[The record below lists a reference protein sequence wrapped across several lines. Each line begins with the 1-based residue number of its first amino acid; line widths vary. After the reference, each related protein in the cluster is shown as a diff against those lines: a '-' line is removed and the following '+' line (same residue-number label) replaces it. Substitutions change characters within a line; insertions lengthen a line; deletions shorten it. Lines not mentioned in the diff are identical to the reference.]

1 MIYKKLISFESA
13 KTTKNKKNSFPL
25 IKSSIKLD
33 SFLNFSKLSNDSMS
47 SLNSD
52 FMIPKEPSI
61 KYKKPKNCHSSLHK
75 NPKQIQQKEK
85 KFHKHASCVNDINN
99 VLNKKKTALS
109 EFILLNSSTKN
120 DLYYPNIKLLGNSRY
135 KYTSPMMFVEDQK
148 NNMSDIN
155 LGLMPIP
162 QERFRKE
169 MTQNEENEREKKL
182 YELQRS
188 IVMLRRKQYNKSS
201 NAKKHRNQF
210 INYNSNSLKDEV
222 DDINDYINKIVI
234 IQKWWGNFS
243 KKNETKNKITKLE
256 KKLRYYVSRKIINE
270 LKNKFLVKYQRPL
283 NYICYFDKI
292 RYKLPDQKI
301 NNENNLDSI
310 EMENN
315 NKSKMDFN
323 DNNEVNLNYQINE
336 NTNSNNEVENF
347 INKNEQN
354 IQKYTSDTFLIF
366 CNSIKKIIL
375 SKIISKLINNNN
387 IPPLNILKP
396 KVCFLSIIRKRKI
409 KIKDNINNQKIE
421 RIQIQINY
429 KDNKIY
435 KTPVRDSFK
444 NNSEKNFCYISKIRK
459 RNKIQSNESFDKINS
474 NSMILNKNID
484 NTGFYISKIIL
495 KQKNENVIKL
505 QKYIQKKYK
514 EKEKNIIIQKN
525 KIYKQIYKRQCYIN
539 KTRKYKYLNLKDNIV
554 KAHKSNLNNNQNNI
568 NYFILLL
575 NIFITKNIQ
584 DYFFQIIKTKNYN
597 IIEKNKFYIP
607 FYIKAIQRISNYI
620 IKSENP
626 NQKITLFFSEIF
638 NNEQTSTKSILKSLC
653 FLTEEKKNKLIN
665 SNIFTGYEEN
675 DLIYFLS
682 DFSEFDKN
690 LNNEIFIIERL
701 KKIKLNNTNI
711 FTLVKFIDIE
721 YNNLVKGLYCLKCYN
736 YINSCNCIK
745 EKINRERQYTSGS
758 EIKINDKSDDIL
770 DFDFNSNSNDTD
782 DKRQIHC
789 FDYNKNNEENSN
801 ILIKTKNK
809 NNENINEKLID
820 IILPENENKKAK

>member
-13 KTTKNKKNSFPL
+13 KTAKNKKNSFPL

-75 NPKQIQQKEK
+75 NPKPIQQKEK

-283 NYICYFDKI
+283 NFICYFGKI
-292 RYKLPDQKI
+292 RYKIPDQKI

-444 NNSEKNFCYISKIRK
+444 NNSEKNFCYITKIRK
-459 RNKIQSNESFDKINS
+459 RNKIQSNESFDKINL
-474 NSMILNKNID
+474 NSIILNKNID